1 MKHLTTLLKYLLLI
15 LGLFLI
21 VSGASERRYPPSLN
35 HTDNSI
41 PINED
46 TGEYTGNMQIVSLD
60 ETINL
65 YGRVMNQQNDTDP
78 LPDITIEVE
87 GTNICSTTGKDG
99 GFVLPNVPIKKQRLN
114 FFDASNELICGAD
127 VYFNIDGGDICS
139 YEKIIIDVGNR
150 DGRLF
155 TNMQIGFEIDLEN
168 RTLGYDEA
176 KIQGNVETKENR
188 IIYAV
193 ICFGFVL
200 IFFIS
205 MIIIDKKQSSQN
217 SIER

>member
-1 MKHLTTLLKYLLLI
+1 MKHLTTLLKYLFLI

-21 VSGASERRYPPSLN
+21 VSGASQRSYPPPLN
-35 HTDNSI
+35 HGNSKGY
-41 PINED
+41 D
-46 TGEYTGNMQIVSLD
+46 STGDLQFVSLD

-65 YGRVMNQQNDTDP
+65 YGRVMNQQSDTDP

-87 GTNICSTTGKDG
+87 STNICCTTGKDG
-99 GFVLPNVPIKKQRLN
+99 GFMLPNVPIEKQRLN
-114 FFDASNELICGAD
+114 FFDANNKLICGVD

-139 YEKIIIDVGNR
+139 LETMIIDVGNR

-168 RTLGYDEA
+168 RTLGYDPA

-193 ICFGFVL
+193 ICFVFVL
-200 IFFIS
+200 IFFVS
-205 MIIIDKKQSSQN
+205 MIMIDKKQSSQN